1 MCAGI
6 QWCEDADHLRSYF
19 HHFEQERCARRH
31 LRIEPGRCA
40 HRHPCTHHPRLQRRS
55 FPHCTTFL
63 IHSDKIVGNIFIV
76 YVCIYVALQVADL
89 LHKAVQI
96 GLKIQAG
103 GAKLVK
109 DFEIE
114 VKKSPEVCAYV
125 CMTQDIN
132 YSYYYV

>member
-1 MCAGI
+1 M
-6 QWCEDADHLRSYF
+6 
-19 HHFEQERCARRH
+19 
-31 LRIEPGRCA
+31 
-40 HRHPCTHHPRLQRRS
+40 
-55 FPHCTTFL
+55 
-63 IHSDKIVGNIFIV
+63 
-76 YVCIYVALQVADL
+76 YVSLQVADL

-125 CMTQDIN
+125 CMTLDI
-132 YSYYYV
+132 YSYP

>member
-1 MCAGI
+1 M
-6 QWCEDADHLRSYF
+6 
-19 HHFEQERCARRH
+19 
-31 LRIEPGRCA
+31 
-40 HRHPCTHHPRLQRRS
+40 
-55 FPHCTTFL
+55 
-63 IHSDKIVGNIFIV
+63 
-76 YVCIYVALQVADL
+76 ADL

-132 YSYYYV
+132 YSYYYVSYITVHLN